1 MRKMDDLMQQIKNKA
16 LQFKPRYTDI
26 NRMIDDKDDKYVAL
40 FDELNKEFADVDWY
54 FQSKY
59 LFLYLFNYLT

>member
-1 MRKMDDLMQQIKNKA
+1 MDHFIDQIKYKA
-16 LQFKPRYTDI
+16 LQFKPRYTDN
-26 NRMIDDKDDKYVAL
+26 NRITNDKDDKYIVL

-59 LFLYLFNYLT
+59 LFLY